1 MQEIF
6 FTFRS
11 VTYAQEGERVL
22 RRAGIPAYLRRT
34 PARLA
39 KRGCGYTVVVRPR
52 DEARAQA
59 LFDREAV
66 ACQNVYR
73 MEGSP

>member
-22 RRAGIPAYLRRT
+22 RRAGIHAYLRRT
-34 PARLA
+34 PARMA

-66 ACQNVYR
+66 AYQNVYR
-73 MEGSP
+73 MEGTP

>member
-22 RRAGIPAYLRRT
+22 RQAGIHAYLRRT
-34 PARLA
+34 PARMA
-39 KRGCGYTVVVRPR
+39 RRGCGYTVVGRAG
-52 DEARAQA
+52 DEARAKA

-66 ACQNVYR
+66 AYQNLYR
-73 MEGSP
+73 MEGTP